1 MGYLRKYW
9 KKYWKGF
16 VVAVIFLSVEAMADL
31 LEPTIM
37 SKIIDK
43 AVAHADIPLIEKYGA
58 LMLLV
63 TFIGA
68 AGACVRNVLSVSV
81 SQNFA
86 MDLRLD
92 LYKKIQGFSFDNIDR
107 FGNASLITRLTNDVT
122 RLQTFANGMMRMM
135 LKAPLVGIGS
145 IIVAVHLNPRLSIIL
160 VAIIPIIALIIV
172 MNMRISYPYFR
183 KVQAALDRVNM
194 SMQEYLSGIRVVKV
208 FNRFAFEQ
216 ERFHRNNENLS
227 GLSTAAAKVTSFFGP
242 MTGLTL
248 NAGIVAV
255 LWFGGVGVSKGNMQ
269 VGSIIAFTNYMMQI
283 LFALMI
289 VNNAFNML
297 VRAKAS
303 AERIGDVMKEKSSML
318 FPEKTLPLERNK
330 GMTMKGHVTFQDV
343 SFSYHKSGEK
353 AAPAL
358 KSVNLDIRPGETVGI
373 IGPIGSGKTTLINL
387 IPRFYDP
394 DEGEVLID
402 ERNVKEY
409 HEDELRRRIAIVPQ
423 KTLLFSGTIKEN
435 ILWGNKEAAGKEMV
449 EAAKVAQADDFI
461 RKTPNGYDAII
472 GQGGVNF
479 SGGQKQRIAIARA
492 LIRKPE
498 ILILDD
504 ATSAVDG
511 KTDRKIK
518 EALKIFS
525 SQMTCLIIAHSI
537 TAVMEAD
544 KIVVMADGKIA
555 DVGTHAD
562 LLNRSAVYREIYA
575 SQIGKEADPNA

>member
-1 MGYLRKYW
+1 MGYLGNYW

-16 VVAVIFLSVEAMADL
+16 AVAVIFLSVEAMADL

-43 AVAHADIPLIEKYGA
+43 AVAHSNIPLIEKYGA

-68 AGACVRNVLSVSV
+68 GGACVRNVMSVSV

-92 LYKKIQGFSFDNIDR
+92 LYKKIQSFSFDNIDR
-107 FGNASLITRLTNDVT
+107 FGNASLVTRLTNDVT
-122 RLQTFANGMMRMM
+122 RLQTFANGIMRMM
-135 LKAPLVGIGS
+135 LKAPLIGIGS
-145 IIVAVHLNPRLSIIL
+145 IIVAIHLNPRLSIIL
-160 VAIIPIIALIIV
+160 VAIIPFIALIIF

-183 KVQAALDRVNM
+183 KVQMALDRVNM

-216 ERFHRNNENLS
+216 ERFHKSNENLS
-227 GLSTAAAKVTSFFGP
+227 GLSTSAAKVASFFGP
-242 MTGLTL
+242 MTNLTL
-248 NAGIVAV
+248 NAGIIAV
-255 LWFGGVGVSKGNMQ
+255 LWFGGIGVSRGNMQ

-303 AERIGDVMKEKSSML
+303 AERIGDVMKEKSRMF
-318 FPEKTLPLERNK
+318 FPEKTVPENTGGL
-330 GMTMKGHVTFQDV
+330 KGHVTFKDV
-343 SFSYHKSGEK
+343 SFAYHKNGEE
-353 AAPAL
+353 AVPAL

-402 ERNVKEY
+402 GRSVKNY
-409 HEDELRRRIAIVPQ
+409 REDDLRKRIAIVPQ

-435 ILWGNKEAAGKEMV
+435 ILWGNKNAGGKEME

-461 RKTPNGYDAII
+461 RKTPGGYDAII

-518 EALKIFS
+518 EGLRIFS
-525 SQMTCLIIAHSI
+525 SRMTCLIIAHSI
-537 TAVMEAD
+537 SAVMDAD
-544 KIVVMADGKIA
+544 KIVVMADGKIT
-555 DVGTHAD
+555 DVGTHGD
-562 LLNRSAVYREIYA
+562 LLNRSAVYRDIYE
-575 SQIGKEADPNA
+575 SQIGKEAGPNA